1 MSNFLGFESYL
12 IPLGASIAATHN
24 TIRDAL
30 STRGWQ
36 ILKDDS
42 GATPTVLDVIPPVT
56 ETIGDANT
64 QEFLRINVYASSIT
78 FTGLKKWLTAI
89 PQQVYIKELTGG
101 AVTCSCTLDGVTV
114 SYTGSTGNTAV
125 QNLMGLY
132 GAIRDSTLAP
142 FTGWE
147 WEVSYPAPQ
156 NGDDTATYIFG
167 LARVAAP
174 DVAFTGVNVTA
185 GILGNYVAP
194 GYSTSAGST
203 QASPGV
209 TIDLVNGFVYY
220 FQINA
225 RGIALATK
233 TNDGFYGPIHACW
246 GDHAAAI
253 AYMPVDSKFLSP
265 IELIVGTDN
274 ASTAMDAVGYVNTF
288 WVICA
293 YTGALLDP
301 TANFVTAAPGGS
313 LRRNRI
319 TEAQANT
326 YSLNNYIG
334 AVGLKGSGIFE
345 GDFSKSGNDYQV
357 HRVKTL
363 WLNVVEAGDMG
374 LAPGQHSVIIRP
386 GFEIS
391 DWYKFRGTATNES
404 LLLIADTVGVT
415 PLASNYTPGD
425 ATLVLTD
432 ASGFQTSGFAIINNE
447 ALQYTGKTGNTL
459 TGITGG
465 QYATPANRHYVGDTV
480 CQGMWFAVINGGAL
494 FAGYNKPV

>member
-1 MSNFLGFESYL
+1 
-12 IPLGASIAATHN
+12 
-24 TIRDAL
+24 
-30 STRGWQ
+30 
-36 ILKDDS
+36 
-42 GATPTVLDVIPPVT
+42 VT

-101 AVTCSCTLDGVTV
+101 AVTCSCTLGGVTV
-114 SYTGSTGNTAV
+114 SYAGIAGNTAV

-132 GAIRDSTLAP
+132 GAIRDSVLAP
-142 FTGWE
+142 FTGWD
-147 WEVSYPAPQ
+147 WDVSYPAPQ
-156 NGDDTATYIFG
+156 NGDDLSTYIFG
-167 LARVAAP
+167 LAKVAATN
-174 DVAFTGVNVTA
+174 VTFTGVNVTA

-194 GYSTSAGST
+194 GYSTSAGSV
-203 QASPGV
+203 QASPSV
-209 TIDLVNGFVYY
+209 TIDLVNGFIYY
-220 FQINA
+220 FQISA
-225 RGIALATK
+225 RGIGLATK
-233 TNDGFYGPIHACW
+233 TNAGFYGPIHACW
-246 GDHAAAI
+246 GDHATAL
-253 AYMPVDSKFLSP
+253 AYMPTDSKFLSP
-265 IELIVGTDN
+265 IELVVGTDN
-274 ASTAMDAVGYVNTF
+274 ASTAVDSVGYVNTF
-288 WVICA
+288 WIICA

-301 TANFVTAAPGGS
+301 SANFMAAAPGGS

-319 TEAQANT
+319 TEVQTST

-334 AVGLKGSGIFE
+334 AVGLNGSGIFWA
-345 GDFSKSGNDYQV
+345 DITKSGNDYQV

-363 WLNVVEAGDMG
+363 GFNLAVANNVGTDSSQYSLV
-374 LAPGQHSVIIRP
+374 IRP

-447 ALQYTGKTGNTL
+447 AIQYTGKTGNTL

-465 QYATPANRHYVGDTV
+465 QYATPINRHYVGDTV
-480 CQGMWFAVINGGAL
+480 CQGMWFVVINGGAL
-494 FAGYNKPV
+494 LAGYNKPV